1 MGREYHPPFFSLFR
15 ISALNCHQPLD
26 LIGQGLKFGKNQV
39 DQNLILKFL
48 IAAEVTWNHRNKLI
62 HGKIDKTDVTY
73 LARLCFI
80 LMKSYAK
87 LLTSGQLFPVAND
100 S

>member
-1 MGREYHPPFFSLFR
+1 MSLVCRMGREYHLPFFSLFR

-80 LMKSYAK
+80 LMKS
-87 LLTSGQLFPVAND
+87 
-100 S
+100 